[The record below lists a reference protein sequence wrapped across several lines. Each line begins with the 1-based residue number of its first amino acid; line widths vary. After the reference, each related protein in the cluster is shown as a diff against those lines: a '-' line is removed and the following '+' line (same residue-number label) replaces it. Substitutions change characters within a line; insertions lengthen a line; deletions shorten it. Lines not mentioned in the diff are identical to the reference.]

1 VQIDVQ
7 HRPAYALAT
16 VLLDAGE
23 ACIAEGGAM
32 VSKDTHV
39 TITTSSTSPDPRPQ
53 RYGCLPWF
61 FRSFGDLFRRRA
73 TYHNKFEAANHA
85 GSVTFAPHSPGDI
98 IVHRLVETTGLVVQA
113 GAFLCGASTV
123 GLDNEWGGTEAF
135 LRGDGMF
142 MVRANGEGL
151 LAFASFGYIREIQ
164 VDDAW
169 VVDASHVV
177 AFEDSLSFEV
187 RRHRGGLMQ
196 RWFGGESYVVELHG
210 QGRVWLQSHDPKA
223 YGRIIGPMLPRRRR

>member
-1 VQIDVQ
+1 MQIDVQ

-16 VLLDAGE
+16 VMLDAGE

-39 TITTSSTSPDPRPQ
+39 TIATSATSPDPRPQ

-61 FRSFGDLFRRRA
+61 FRSFGDLFRSRA
-73 TYHNKFEAANHA
+73 VFHNKFEAASYA
-85 GSVTFAPHSPGDI
+85 GAVTFAPKAPGDI
-98 IVHRLVETTGLVVQA
+98 VVQYLDESTGLVLQST
-113 GAFLCGASTV
+113 AFLCSASTV

-135 LRGDGMF
+135 LRGDGML

-151 LAFASFGYIREIQ
+151 MAFSSFGYIREIQ
-164 VDDAW
+164 VDQAW
-169 VVDASHVV
+169 EVDAGHVV

-187 RRHRGGLMQ
+187 RRHRGGLLQ
-196 RWFGGESYVVELHG
+196 RWFGGEDWVVEFHG
-210 QGRVWLQSHDPKA
+210 QGRVWLQSHNPKA
-223 YGRIIGPMLPRRRR
+223 YGRIIGPMLPKRRR

>member
-16 VLLDAGE
+16 VMLDTGE

-39 TITTSSTSPDPRPQ
+39 TITTAATSPDPRPQ
-53 RYGCLPWF
+53 RYGCLPWL
-61 FRSFGDLFRRRA
+61 FRSVGDLFRRRA
-73 TYHNKFEAANHA
+73 VYHNRFEASGYA
-85 GSVTFAPHSPGDI
+85 GSVTFAPRAPGDVV
-98 IVHRLVETTGLVVQA
+98 VHRLDETGGLVLQTN
-113 GAFLCGASTV
+113 AFLCGASTV

-135 LRGDGMF
+135 LRGDGML

-151 LAFASFGYIREIQ
+151 LAFSSFGYLREIRVEQ
-164 VDDAW
+164 AW

-187 RRHRGGLMQ
+187 RRHGGGLLQ
-196 RWFGGESYVVELHG
+196 RWFSGEDWVVEFHG
-210 QGRVWLQSHDPKA
+210 EGRVWLQSHNPKA
-223 YGRIIGPMLPRRRR
+223 YGRMVGPMLPKRRR